1 MRRSLATLAQR
12 RRERRNRLIFAA
24 PGDDDRNQDSIGH
37 QADRQEGVSET
48 SPASAYSTRR
58 SRLFVYADFRDFV
71 ERRRWCDCLC
81 TRGNG
86 SRSGRSVDRAVVN
99 EARDVVARSEART
112 LSLGELRIDEHEL
125 GTNRLQSPLTLS
137 EQHRQTLRL
146 PTACADKVQ
155 QCRFGFG
162 SS

>member
-1 MRRSLATLAQR
+1 MRRGLATLAQR

-24 PGDDDRNQDSIGH
+24 PGDDDRDQDSIRH

-48 SPASAYSTRR
+48 SPASAYSSRR
-58 SRLFVYADFRDFV
+58 SRFFVYTDFRVFL
-71 ERRRWCDCLC
+71 ERPRWCDGLR
-81 TRGNG
+81 TPENG
-86 SRSGRSVDRAVVN
+86 SRSGRSADRTVAN

-125 GTNRLQSPLTLS
+125 GTNRLQSPPSLS
-137 EQHRQTLRL
+137 EQHRQTLQL
-146 PTACADKVQ
+146 STAGADKVQ